1 MGLESTA
8 TYKRASELCSTKRL
22 TAVGAIKAAA
32 GKLYW
37 ITVRPS
43 TQDWYVS
50 IDNSTDGSGTTAWDV
65 GSGGSSSAPFHAV
78 FDPPIPFSTGIYL
91 EAVDHITSIT
101 AGYY

>member
-1 MGLESTA
+1 MGLEATA

-22 TAVGAIKAAA
+22 TAVGAIKASA

-43 TQDWYVS
+43 TSDWSVS
-50 IDNSTDGSGTTAWDV
+50 IDNSTDGSGTTVWDA
-65 GSGGSSSAPFHAV
+65 GATSNSAPFHAV
-78 FDPPIPFSTGIYL
+78 FDPPIPCDTGIYL